1 MNKISVKTKA
11 KVLDNIVDYLSI
23 MSHNS
28 QHHKD
33 EFDTIQWM
41 LNNPNKTVFQSTIDI
56 TPLEGDLE

>member
-1 MNKISVKTKA
+1 MKQVSVKTKA
-11 KVLDNIVDYLSI
+11 KVLDSIVDYLSM
-23 MSHNS
+23 MSHSS

-41 LNNPNKTVFQSTIDI
+41 LNNPNKTVFQSGIYI